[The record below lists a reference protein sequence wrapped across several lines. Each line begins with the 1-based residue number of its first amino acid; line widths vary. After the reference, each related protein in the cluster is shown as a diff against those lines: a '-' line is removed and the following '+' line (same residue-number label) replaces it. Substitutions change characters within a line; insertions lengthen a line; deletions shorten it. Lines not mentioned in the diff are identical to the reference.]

1 MALLY
6 SMDPGRRRVTVTA
19 TAQPTYAEFS
29 ALIDAVVR
37 EPAFEPGDD
46 ILWDRRSYIDVPTR
60 DYIERIVVWWQRCL
74 PQLGYGRVANV
85 VPGARSAAYGMAR
98 MAELMGKPDGHLR
111 AFNDLAEAIRW
122 LDERFAH
129 GPVEHATE
137 LPDSR

>member
-29 ALIDAVVR
+29 ALIDTVVR
-37 EPAFEPGDD
+37 EPAFELGDD

-60 DYIERIVVWWQRCL
+60 EYIERIVVWWQRCL
-74 PQLGYGRVANV
+74 PRLGYGRVANV
-85 VPGARSAAYGMAR
+85 VPGSRSAAYGMAR

-111 AFNDLAEAIRW
+111 AFNDIAEAIRW

-129 GPVEHATE
+129 GPVDQIAH